1 MARKK
6 TEKDLLQ
13 EPTENEVL
21 EEKDGGEEVPSP
33 NPNDGEEEI
42 PPGPNS
48 QTPQESGNTPTADP
62 AQSEQP
68 GAEKNQTA
76 GADTRQEP
84 PTPQNDPPPKE
95 TETPKSGNT
104 PNPLPNGKKRIRHES
119 LKNEAVSVFDGTL
132 ILFDETGTAEID
144 APYADYL
151 LHIPSYSEVTT

>member
-1 MARKK
+1 MAKK
-6 TEKDLLQ
+6 KDENELLQ
-13 EPTENEVL
+13 EQPEPKADDTQT
-21 EEKDGGEEVPSP
+21 
-33 NPNDGEEEI
+33 
-42 PPGPNS
+42 PPAPNS
-48 QTPQESGNTPTADP
+48 EASQEESKTPAADP
-62 AQSEQP
+62 TKQEQP

-76 GADTRQEP
+76 GADTPQEP

-95 TETPKSGNT
+95 TEPPKSGNT

-151 LHIPSYSEVTT
+151 LQIPGYSEAKE